1 MSRTPS
7 AATRPRAAAADTAR
21 GFVPVICAR
30 VTAGI
35 ATWRETGEIP
45 EMPGR
50 PEARAAAAAAT
61 TTTATTAAPAAV
73 ARTGRSLEPAVQSR
87 MGAAFGADFSDVRVH
102 TGMATAG
109 ARALTVGRDI
119 AFAPGQFEPGTPVG
133 DALIAHELAHVLQQ
147 DPLAAGGG
155 ASGAYERDADRA
167 AVGVLARLAG
177 LDGPAVR
184 PQLRRGVAL
193 QRCGD
198 TATTVAPPVRRPYK
212 EIVAELR
219 GLRARKE
226 AILAGTEP
234 VTAQAE
240 IDARV
245 AELAAELRDHGIMLD
260 PNEILD
266 RIAAD
271 PNVDLKQ
278 VRGRL
283 VFGPAES
290 FWGARMRFHALVEYI
305 PPRTQDRARLALR
318 PGDGHEREFP
328 LWKTLNRVPDTMLEL
343 DEEFWLA
350 VQGWKLD
357 QTRQMDVKVR
367 IYLGD
372 EDAEQTTL
380 SSGVLKLPDKDL
392 PPKLSLTADPAV
404 VIAGGD
410 TVVQI
415 PEVIPA
421 FQRYS
426 VDWEIDGKPKQK
438 DVPALGIVL
447 SDPGGK
453 KVVAKVYKVKR
464 AGTLMGP
471 GVAIQAARDIESKE
485 LVRTADTAV
494 TVQSPKEAADV
505 VMGQMGSDSLPHL
518 STLEDS
524 IKTSIEELERKVSE
538 GGEQAEYWEERLD
551 AQRKRLR
558 KLRENEPDLEIHH
571 PLPQD
576 PLSSE
581 DPIPY
586 SGPIKAVLVVPGR
599 GVQPLNIYVSGRKQA
614 SGWKVRL
621 LDMTSSDVYS
631 RDGEGATQLEAYEM
645 AFRAWIDDH
654 PYPHGGTV
662 TYQFPGTGLRVPTSF
677 KTKDT
682 AWDTVKRW
690 VDGVLLIAGVLL
702 AVPEPSMLTKV
713 IAGIIVT
720 AGVAR
725 SAVAIYENLQVGI
738 DPLDKRNVLEGISI
752 VTSTLGLSGT
762 LLRSAGITTM
772 SPMVYRAGNWMV
784 MGSLAGDAG
793 TLAFMAYDAYASLQA
808 IRANPTLDEGQK
820 SMETMRV
827 IAQLMASG
835 TLFFVSNR
843 DLFKQGIRPSEFI
856 KPKSPDVRLG
866 EALPPATK
874 LDFGVELRKAGDI
887 HTAERIRT
895 GKVSDQEILDRNAV
909 LPWLKTMPPADVSD
923 LTKRATL
930 DTLVAAQ
937 DLNAADF
944 KRAFDQIGDDKLANA
959 LAPKIKGQGLVGY
972 GRLKQA
978 DPKLKIE
985 PLPDGQLRLDDQ
997 ITVGPAR
1004 LADLGDAELQK
1015 LTKAVAALKHDPE
1028 VRKAV
1033 VDAKQP
1039 GIPGGEAAVR
1049 KRLNPV
1055 QQEQFDTINELGS
1068 RERLRFDYQTKQAD
1082 DFLREMDLTDDP
1094 MFGNL
1099 TQADRIRLFDMRT
1112 QTVPGGGGVQDQILV
1127 KRRFAEYAMARAKT
1141 PLEFVEHFSFA
1152 AGEYKARLEGL
1163 EKAYKADAAALK
1175 AAGENEARAQRK
1187 AGERLGF
1194 GGRNPDGS
1202 AQPST
1207 ALALVREEIDK
1218 PGWLIK
1224 VQVTEQMRLA
1234 EIKPFMAPG
1243 PKLPTEPDAA
1253 IAQLKT
1259 AANIPFDRE
1268 IAAAY
1273 HVHKHHSEMP
1283 EGQQYTP
1290 GGKYKDEAEAYL
1302 GTAHD
1307 VIRDSDS
1314 TFTHTATQDGKGRSY
1329 AFTRTVK
1336 GRVPGTAN
1344 EKNYKQMVV
1353 VEVGADGKAVMT
1365 TFMPDRGVR

>member
-1 MSRTPS
+1 
-7 AATRPRAAAADTAR
+7 
-21 GFVPVICAR
+21 
-30 VTAGI
+30 
-35 ATWRETGEIP
+35 
-45 EMPGR
+45 
-50 PEARAAAAAAT
+50 
-61 TTTATTAAPAAV
+61 
-73 ARTGRSLEPAVQSR
+73 
-87 MGAAFGADFSDVRVH
+87 
-102 TGMATAG
+102 
-109 ARALTVGRDI
+109 
-119 AFAPGQFEPGTPVG
+119 
-133 DALIAHELAHVLQQ
+133 
-147 DPLAAGGG
+147 
-155 ASGAYERDADRA
+155 
-167 AVGVLARLAG
+167 
-177 LDGPAVR
+177 
-184 PQLRRGVAL
+184 
-193 QRCGD
+193 
-198 TATTVAPPVRRPYK
+198 
-212 EIVAELR
+212 
-219 GLRARKE
+219 
-226 AILAGTEP
+226 
-234 VTAQAE
+234 
-240 IDARV
+240 
-245 AELAAELRDHGIMLD
+245 
-260 PNEILD
+260 
-266 RIAAD
+266 
-271 PNVDLKQ
+271 
-278 VRGRL
+278 
-283 VFGPAES
+283 
-290 FWGARMRFHALVEYI
+290 
-305 PPRTQDRARLALR
+305 
-318 PGDGHEREFP
+318 
-328 LWKTLNRVPDTMLEL
+328 MLEL

-720 AGVAR
+720 AGV
-725 SAVAIYENLQVGI
+725 
-738 DPLDKRNVLEGISI
+738 
-752 VTSTLGLSGT
+752 
-762 LLRSAGITTM
+762 
-772 SPMVYRAGNWMV
+772 
-784 MGSLAGDAG
+784 AG

-1314 TFTHTATQDGKGRSY
+1314 AFTHTATQDGKGRSY